1 MVKVKTAAPAFS
13 RRRARLGGGSGFGRS
28 GNQTSRGGHR
38 RGAEVEPQLLV
49 ESVGVGVAGVGA
61 GNDLGGHRSSGEGE
75 LGARVCGE
83 VREVHGWTQRNVV
96 SALDTVSWPEDGR
109 EHVGDEIRGGACG

>member
-1 MVKVKTAAPAFS
+1 MVKVKMAAPAFS
-13 RRRARLGGGSGFGRS
+13 RRRARRGGGSGFGHS
-28 GNQTSRGGHR
+28 GHQMGRGGHR
-38 RGAEVEPQLLV
+38 GGAEDEPRLLV
-49 ESVGVGVAGVGA
+49 ESVGVGVAGVGV
-61 GNDLGGHRSSGEGE
+61 GDNLGGHRSSGEGE